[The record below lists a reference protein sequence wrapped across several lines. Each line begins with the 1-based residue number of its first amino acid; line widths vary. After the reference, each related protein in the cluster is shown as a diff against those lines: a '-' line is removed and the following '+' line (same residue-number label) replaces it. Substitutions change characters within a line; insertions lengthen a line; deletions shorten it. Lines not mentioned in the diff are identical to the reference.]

1 MKLIDILDSTPF
13 PIGYRIAFI
22 TNFLREPLLR
32 QMEKDFGIIRPELT
46 VLMCLRFRD
55 DVHARDICE
64 VTEQPSNTVSRAVG
78 SLEKKGLIQR
88 TKDSVD
94 TRRQVL
100 NIKPEGRAIHDK
112 IIALFAAA
120 ENAMLAGMTKS
131 EQEQLRGLLD
141 KVARSVE
148 AWKSQ

>member
-1 MKLIDILDSTPF
+1 MGTADAFGKLPGRNIVGDFVILTSD
-13 PIGYRIAFI
+13 
-22 TNFLREPLLR
+22 REPVLR

-46 VLMCLRFRD
+46 VLMCLNFRA

-100 NIKPEGRAIHDK
+100 NITPEGRAAHDK
-112 IIALFAAA
+112 VIALFAHA
-120 ENAMLAGMTKS
+120 ENKMLAGLTPG
-131 EQEQLRGLLD
+131 EQDELRNLLD

-148 AWKSQ
+148 AWKP

>member
-1 MKLIDILDSTPF
+1 MKLIDILDATPF

-32 QMEKDFGIIRPELT
+32 QMEKDYGIIRPELT
-46 VLMCLRFRD
+46 VLMCLSFRD

-78 SLEKKGLIQR
+78 SLEKKGLLQR
-88 TKDSVD
+88 TKDRVD

-100 NIKPEGRAIHDK
+100 NITPEGRDIHDE
-112 IIALFAAA
+112 IVALFANA
-120 ENAMLAGMTKS
+120 ENAMLLGLS
-131 EQEQLRGLLD
+131 QEEQDQLRNLLD

-148 AWKSQ
+148 VWKSI